1 MSAFGHLLSRWRKDT
16 SGVAAIEFAAL
27 APVLV
32 TMVIA
37 SMDLSGALAERMAL
51 GHAMRSGAQVA
62 IADLG
67 TAAVLGAMK
76 GAAPTFTIG
85 TTPDKKTLALNVTR
99 VCACPDAPTTYVAC
113 TTICTGS
120 QATFISYR
128 LTGQKVYDAILVP
141 DMTFSDVLE
150 VQIR

>member
-1 MSAFGHLLSRWRKDT
+1 MSALSRLIARWRKDEQ
-16 SGVAAIEFAAL
+16 GIAAIEFAAL

-62 IADLG
+62 IADPG
-67 TAAVLGAMK
+67 TAPVLAAMK
-76 GAAPTFTIG
+76 GAAPDFTTG
-85 TTPDKKTLALNVTR
+85 TTADAGTLALNVSR
-99 VCACPDAPTTYVAC
+99 VCACPDTPTTYVAC
-113 TTICTGS
+113 TTVCTNS

-128 LTGQKVYDAILVP
+128 LTGEKVYDAILVP
-141 DMTFSDVLE
+141 DMTFADVLE

>member
-1 MSAFGHLLSRWRKDT
+1 MSALSRCLARWRADER
-16 SGVAAIEFAAL
+16 GIAAIEFAAL

-32 TMVIA
+32 TMVVA

-62 IADLG
+62 IADPG
-67 TAAVLGAMK
+67 TAPVLAAMR

-85 TTPDKKTLALNVTR
+85 TTVGPKTLVLNASR
-99 VCACPDAPTTYVAC
+99 VCACPDTPTNYVAC
-113 TTICTGS
+113 TTICPGS
-120 QATFISYR
+120 RATYISYR
-128 LTGQKVYDAILVP
+128 LTGQKVYDAMLVP